1 MKASAQEELW
11 PPGGCLSS
19 SRVGN
24 PHQRSVLLPHLHPSL
39 PVTILSS
46 HSRWMCSSQRPHP
59 SPTSLPGRG
68 TCDMNHIPMETA
80 LYSLEPQKKKQPS
93 YKLPLSP
100 FAPAR
105 SPPSPPLLHIT
116 APNALTH
123 THADVCHQQTCGLNS
138 TLKPFVLVCLWLK
151 AIMLGQ

>member
-24 PHQRSVLLPHLHPSL
+24 PHQRSVLLPNLHPSL
-39 PVTILSS
+39 PITILSS

-80 LYSLEPQKKKQPS
+80 LYSLEPQKKETAFLQTPTLSFCSRSVPS
-93 YKLPLSP
+93 FPTSSP
-100 FAPAR
+100 HN
-105 SPPSPPLLHIT
+105 STKCS
-116 APNALTH
+116 H
-123 THADVCHQQTCGLNS
+123 THARRRLSSAN
-138 TLKPFVLVCLWLK
+138 LWFK
-151 AIMLGQ
+151 